1 MKCVFFSWIPSV
13 FVVQFSVQITK
24 LNGLAQTYRKR
35 ICSGTSRT
43 SLSGLQRKIVLEN
56 LDIKWMKIPQTNSIA
71 NNTSQF

>member
-13 FVVQFSVQITK
+13 FVLQFSVQITK

-35 ICSGTSRT
+35 ICSRTSRT

>member
-24 LNGLAQTYRKR
+24 LNGLAQTYLKR
-35 ICSGTSRT
+35 ICSRTSRT